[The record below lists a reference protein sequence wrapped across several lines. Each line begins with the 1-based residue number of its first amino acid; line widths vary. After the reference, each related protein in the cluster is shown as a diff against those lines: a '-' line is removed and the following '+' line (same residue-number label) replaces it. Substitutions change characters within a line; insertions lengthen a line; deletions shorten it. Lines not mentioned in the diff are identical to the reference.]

1 MKHVQESIEFRLL
14 ADIMRRTRQD
24 VTNESQEHLWNTI
37 VSRTVDMLA
46 GYYNMPDAEEFPRMC
61 GGFYERG
68 DGTVATPPSMPE
80 PVSAVRRSRPR
91 ASITAM
97 ADAMGLGAARYHG
110 EPVNAPQRVMPGAP
124 MSFHTEDLVIQSP
137 EDLAIQSRQVRDA
150 MQRLS
155 RYNIGSA
162 AAAAAMEAIEQQ
174 NAANAVA
181 VEEETEE

>member
-14 ADIMRRTRQD
+14 ADIMRRARQD

-46 GYYNMPDAEEFPRMC
+46 GYYNMPDAVEFPRMC

-80 PVSAVRRSRPR
+80 PVSAVRRSRHR

-110 EPVNAPQRVMPGAP
+110 EPVNALRRVMPGAP
-124 MSFHTEDLVIQSP
+124 MSFHTEDLVIQPP
-137 EDLAIQSRQVRDA
+137 EDLA